1 MRRCAAIAKQFV
13 KSLVINKQ
21 PFGAV
26 LFLITE
32 VIMLE
37 GILYT
42 IWILVVLFFVL
53 SFFLT
58 KLDEETEVEP
68 NVFHWRRK

>member
-1 MRRCAAIAKQFV
+1 MF
-13 KSLVINKQ
+13 
-21 PFGAV
+21 
-26 LFLITE
+26 
-32 VIMLE
+32 E

-58 KLDEETEVEP
+58 KLDEEDEVEP
-68 NVFHWRRK
+68 NVFHWRRKSPSWRRK